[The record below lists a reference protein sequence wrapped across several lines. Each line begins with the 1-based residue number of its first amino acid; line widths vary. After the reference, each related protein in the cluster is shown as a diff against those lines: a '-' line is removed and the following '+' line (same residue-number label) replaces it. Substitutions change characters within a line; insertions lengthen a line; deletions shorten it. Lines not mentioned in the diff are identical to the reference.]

1 MTENDAALNRWTI
14 AGPQTLRIVDEFEK
28 NLTSGSHQDRRHH
41 EQTPACQKR
50 YARDVKNL
58 VEVMEEY
65 SCPFSETTTDDLL
78 SLDTHI
84 VADKAVYSTV
94 KKAYDLGTSQLEK
107 FFKERFIGSVSIQ
120 EPLARNKLPLFTFKP
135 ASKKRS
141 ANQLKVAELKTD
153 CQLFSRLYIACQARD
168 GELKEFFSHENQPCP
183 PSLPQHGTLRFG
195 TKADLLAC
203 FNLLSCPKKDICDLQ
218 VDTCVLDG
226 AVAVQML
233 QPACCQ
239 TFEEYGV
246 TIFLPYIASVLSKV
260 NRFIWI
266 VPVSSIIR

>member
-1 MTENDAALNRWTI
+1 MFYCQTTSTVNTFGRVWHDFKKFVWRNLEINHPNIYSEFQKSNFPISNSNTHFSNISIDHAHEQLNALIKGDGGAVGLTENDAALNRWTI

-58 VEVMEEY
+58 VEVLEEY

-94 KKAYDLGTSQLEK
+94 KNAYDLGTSQLEK
-107 FFKERFIGSVSIQ
+107 FFKERFSGSVSIQ

-168 GELKEFFSHENQPCP
+168 GDLKEFFSHEN
-183 PSLPQHGTLRFG
+183 
-195 TKADLLAC
+195 
-203 FNLLSCPKKDICDLQ
+203 
-218 VDTCVLDG
+218 
-226 AVAVQML
+226 
-233 QPACCQ
+233 
-239 TFEEYGV
+239 
-246 TIFLPYIASVLSKV
+246 
-260 NRFIWI
+260 
-266 VPVSSIIR
+266 